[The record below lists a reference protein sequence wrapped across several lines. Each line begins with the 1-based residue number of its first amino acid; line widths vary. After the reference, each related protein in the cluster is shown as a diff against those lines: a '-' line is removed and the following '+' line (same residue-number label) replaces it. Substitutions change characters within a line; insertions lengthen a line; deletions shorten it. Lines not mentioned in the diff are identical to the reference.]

1 MTYRLGGGRSILLSY
16 EGNGERIL
24 AVQVLDFGDQ
34 NSLSKSGEILPTPTN
49 AVLLPMLLI
58 MRIHDTMRNQLVEL
72 ELREPGKV
80 SIYACGPTVYD
91 VPHLGHARTALTYDI
106 LKRYLEWQGYETNL
120 VSNITDIDDKIINRS
135 AEEGV
140 SESELAATY
149 TSIYIEQLRE
159 FGVKDPDARPHAT
172 EYVDQMIKIIEKLVA
187 NGVAYEIAES
197 GIYFDVS
204 KFETYG
210 ALVQRTADDLRES
223 AQARISSDEQKN
235 DPLDFALWKSAKPG
249 EPTWESP
256 WGPGRPGWHIECVA
270 MSLDLLGDNFDIH
283 GGGSD
288 LTFPHHENERA
299 ESEAAGHTFA
309 RHWMHS
315 GMLNVSGEK
324 MSKSLG
330 NFQTLGDAM
339 SRYGARPLRLA
350 MLQAHYRSLMELSDE
365 TMAGASGGIAR
376 IDAFYR
382 RMQGSGITAGTA
394 SKEIRDRFTQ
404 AMNTDLGTPDALGVI
419 FETIT
424 AGNSAIDNQEF
435 TVASSSLAAVTEL
448 LEVLGLSQVEN
459 SFDAEIDE
467 LLSNRERAREEKNFA
482 EADRIRNEL
491 QSKGIEIEDTPNG
504 PLWRRI

>member
-1 MTYRLGGGRSILLSY
+1 
-16 EGNGERIL
+16 
-24 AVQVLDFGDQ
+24 
-34 NSLSKSGEILPTPTN
+34 
-49 AVLLPMLLI
+49 
-58 MRIHDTMRNQLVEL
+58 
-72 ELREPGKV
+72 
-80 SIYACGPTVYD
+80 
-91 VPHLGHARTALTYDI
+91 
-106 LKRYLEWQGYETNL
+106 
-120 VSNITDIDDKIINRS
+120 
-135 AEEGV
+135 
-140 SESELAATY
+140 
-149 TSIYIEQLRE
+149 
-159 FGVKDPDARPHAT
+159 
-172 EYVDQMIKIIEKLVA
+172 
-187 NGVAYEIAES
+187 
-197 GIYFDVS
+197 
-204 KFETYG
+204 
-210 ALVQRTADDLRES
+210 VQRTADDLRES

-235 DPLDFALWKSAKPG
+235 DPLDFALWKAAKPG

-365 TMAGASGGIAR
+365 TMAGASGGIER

-382 RMQGSGITAGTA
+382 RMQGSGITAGNA
-394 SKEIRDRFTQ
+394 SKEVRDRFSQ
-404 AMNTDLGTPDALGVI
+404 AMDTDLGTPDALGVI

-424 AGNSAIDNQEF
+424 AGNSAIDNQDL

-448 LEVLGLSQVEN
+448 LEVLGLSQIED
-459 SFDAEIDE
+459 SFDAEIDK
-467 LLSNRERAREEKNFA
+467 LLSNREKAREEKNFA
-482 EADRIRNEL
+482 EADRIRDEL